1 MSWWAWSLLGIALL
15 VGEVLTP
22 GGFYL
27 LFFGLGALA
36 VSATGLLGIELP
48 AWAQWLIF
56 AALSI
61 VATLLFRK
69 PLLDRL
75 QAKAPAGRADEL
87 TGEIAAP
94 REAIA
99 PGAVGSA
106 ELRGT
111 VWAARNGSSHPIAA
125 GQRCRVVRIDGLQ
138 IVLEPE

>member
-1 MSWWAWSLLGIALL
+1 MSWWAWLLFGIALL
-15 VGEVLTP
+15 AGELLTP

-36 VSATGLLGIELP
+36 VGAVGSAGIALP
-48 AWAQWLIF
+48 GSVQWLLF
-56 AALSI
+56 TALSVI
-61 VATLLFRK
+61 ATLLFRK
-69 PLLDRL
+69 PLLARL
-75 QAKAPAGRADEL
+75 QKRAPAGRADEL

-111 VWAARNGSSHPIAA
+111 VWAARNGSSQAIAA

>member
-1 MSWWAWSLLGIALL
+1 MSWWAWSLFGIVLL

-36 VSATGLLGIELP
+36 VGALGPLGIELP
-48 AWAQWLIF
+48 AWAQWLLF

-61 VATLLFRK
+61 VATLFFRK
-69 PLLDRL
+69 PLLARL
-75 QAKAPAGRADEL
+75 QAKSPAARADEL

-111 VWAARNGSSHPIAA
+111 VWAARNGSSQSIAA